1 MPNRLLEATPEQVQ
15 LWLRFPPRG
24 LRPAGSG
31 PRVPSRGFPVAHG
44 VSQLADRPISRADH
58 DSPAGLDPAQR
69 HLGCWLRLKPPSAE
83 PKPPGRPPASKSVGQ
98 LADPSDRPT
107 AIPPRNRQTLPNT
120 HKSGTAERRHL
131 LIGPVRWHI
140 GPVLCSR
147 WNIGPVPSPG
157 PIRPAGTSG
166 RSIPG
171 PIRPGGTA
179 GRPHPRSPAG
189 PVEHRAGPILGPTW
203 PNALSA
209 RWRRG

>member
-140 GPVLCSR
+140 GPVLCS
-147 WNIGPVPSPG
+147 
-157 PIRPAGTSG
+157 
-166 RSIPG
+166 
-171 PIRPGGTA
+171 
-179 GRPHPRSPAG
+179 
-189 PVEHRAGPILGPTW
+189 PVEHRAGPQPRSY
-203 PNALSA
+203 PA
-209 RWRRG
+209 RWNIGPVHPRSHPARWNSGSAPSPVPSRPGGTSGRSHPGSYLA